1 VDEREEKRSRTEA
14 EGAKGAPLP
23 SGDAYHV
30 PVMVREVVEAM
41 APAFDGIVFDGT
53 AGGGGHTLALLEHYP
68 ELRVVAVDRDPE
80 AMAALRLRLAPFGE
94 RVRLVQARFDEAAL
108 QILREG
114 DSLAGAL
121 LDLGVS
127 SRQIDATGRGFT
139 FRDEAPLDARM
150 EGAGG
155 EGPTAA
161 EILNTWTQEDLA
173 LLFWRLAEEPRGRAL
188 ARAVV
193 ARRDAAPFV
202 RAADLNQ
209 VLADLY
215 RRPLRAKEKARIYQG
230 LRIQVNREM
239 EALERALPALRDALR
254 PGGILAVLSYHSL
267 EDREVKNSFREWS
280 RSCVCPPELL
290 QCQCRGRALGTL
302 VNRSVARP
310 SEAEVAANPRARS
323 ARFRVWRKA
332 A

>member
-1 VDEREEKRSRTEA
+1 MDEQEEKRSEA
-14 EGAKGAPLP
+14 HEGGADVALP
-23 SGDAYHV
+23 AGDAYHV

-41 APAFDGIVFDGT
+41 APAFDGVLFDGT
-53 AGGGGHTLALLEHYP
+53 AGGGGHSQALLEHYP
-68 ELRVVAVDRDPE
+68 ELEVIAVDRDPE
-80 AMAALRLRLAPFGE
+80 AIAALRLRLAPFGD

-108 QILREG
+108 RVLPEG
-114 DSLAGAL
+114 VVLAGAL

-127 SRQIDATGRGFT
+127 SRQIDEPERGFT

-150 EGAGG
+150 EGAAG

-161 EILNTWTQEDLA
+161 DILNGWSEEELA

-193 ARRDAAPFV
+193 ARRSVAPFAS
-202 RAADLNQ
+202 AADLNE

-215 RRPLRAKEKARIYQG
+215 RRPLRAKEKARVYQG
-230 LRIQVNREM
+230 LRIAVNREL
-239 EALERALPALRDALR
+239 EALTQALPALRDALR

-267 EDREVKNSFREWS
+267 EDREVKNTFREWS

-290 QCQCRGRALGTL
+290 QCRCRGHALGTL
-302 VNRSVARP
+302 LTRSVVKP
-310 SEAEVAANPRARS
+310 SAAEVAANPRARS

>member
-1 VDEREEKRSRTEA
+1 MDEREEKRSGA
-14 EGAKGAPLP
+14 QAGGAKVALP
-23 SGDAYHV
+23 AGDAYHV
-30 PVMVREVVEAM
+30 PVMVHEVVEAM
-41 APAFDGIVFDGT
+41 APAFDGVLFDGT
-53 AGGGGHTLALLEHYP
+53 AGGGGHSQALLEHYP
-68 ELRVVAVDRDPE
+68 ELRVIAVDRDPE
-80 AMAALRLRLAPFGE
+80 AIAALRLRLAPFGD

-108 QILREG
+108 RLLEEG
-114 DSLAGAL
+114 EVLAGAL

-127 SRQIDATGRGFT
+127 SRQIDAADRGFT

-150 EGAGG
+150 EGPAG

-161 EILNTWTQEDLA
+161 DILNSWPEEQLA

-193 ARRDAAPFV
+193 ARRTDAPFAG
-202 RAADLNQ
+202 AADLNE

-215 RRPLRAKEKARIYQG
+215 RRPLRAKEKARVYQG
-230 LRIQVNREM
+230 LRIAVNRELD
-239 EALERALPALRDALR
+239 ALEQALPALRDALR

-267 EDREVKNSFREWS
+267 EDREVKNTFREWS

-290 QCQCRGRALGTL
+290 QCRCRGHALGTR
-302 VNRSVARP
+302 VTRSVVKP
-310 SEAEVAANPRARS
+310 SPAEVAANPRARS

>member
-1 VDEREEKRSRTEA
+1 MDEREEKRSEA
-14 EGAKGAPLP
+14 HKDGADVALP
-23 SGDAYHV
+23 AGDAYHV
-30 PVMVREVVEAM
+30 PVMVREVVESM
-41 APAFDGIVFDGT
+41 APAFDGVLFDGT
-53 AGGGGHTLALLEHYP
+53 AGGGGHSQALLEHYP
-68 ELRVVAVDRDPE
+68 ELEVIAVDRDPE
-80 AMAALRLRLAPFGE
+80 AIAALRLRLAPFGD

-108 QILREG
+108 RALTEG
-114 DSLAGAL
+114 VVLAGAL

-127 SRQIDATGRGFT
+127 SRQIDEPERGFT

-150 EGAGG
+150 EGAAG

-161 EILNTWTQEDLA
+161 DILNSWSEEELA

-193 ARRDAAPFV
+193 ARRSAAPFAS
-202 RAADLNQ
+202 AADLNE

-215 RRPLRAKEKARIYQG
+215 RRPLRAKEKARVYQG
-230 LRIQVNREM
+230 LRIAVNREL
-239 EALERALPALRDALR
+239 EALTQALPALRDALR

-267 EDREVKNSFREWS
+267 EDREVKNTFREWS

-290 QCQCRGRALGTL
+290 QCRCRGHALGTL
-302 VNRSVARP
+302 VTRSVVKP